1 MRSKIEL
8 YGKKLDCFRANL
20 HMHSTTSDGQLTL
33 PEVCRIYADEG
44 YDVLAATDHRAANR
58 VSDVDTGDLLL
69 ISGMEIHPK
78 GPRGITLHLVALNVP
93 EDFQDPSSLP
103 FQDAIEAVRAAG
115 GECIL
120 AHPYWSGLNAVEIME
135 FKNLIGIEV
144 YNTSAR
150 YIGKAY
156 NMQVWD
162 DLLARGYV
170 LPAVAVDDIHRLR
183 DLFRGWTMIGAEAK
197 TPAAIMAAL
206 KSGSYY
212 ATQGPEFHRLAFE
225 NRRFSVACSPC
236 TEIMI
241 MGDNSFGKCGV
252 VPAFDPASPAQAKH
266 PDVEERTFFE
276 ADIPAGSGITYIRC
290 QIADRKGRMAWSA
303 PIRV

>member
-8 YGKKLDCFRANL
+8 YGKTLDCFRANL
-20 HMHSTTSDGQLTL
+20 HMHSPTSDGQLAL
-33 PEVCRIYADEG
+33 RESCRIYMAEG
-44 YDVLAATDHRAANR
+44 YDILAVTDHHAANR
-58 VSDVDTGDLLL
+58 VSDVGTGGLLL
-69 ISGMEIHPK
+69 LSGMEVHPK

-93 EDFQDPSSLP
+93 EDFPDPSALP
-103 FQDAIEAVRAAG
+103 YQEAIEAVRAAG

-120 AHPYWSGLNAVEIME
+120 AHPYWSGLNAVDIMAMQ
-135 FKNLIGIEV
+135 NLMGIEV

-162 DLLARGYV
+162 DLLALGYV
-170 LPAVAVDDIHRLR
+170 LPAVAVDDMHRLR
-183 DLFRGWTMIGAEAK
+183 DLFRGWTMICAEAR

-206 KSGSYY
+206 KSGSCY
-212 ATQGPEFHRLAFE
+212 ATQGPEFHRLAFA
-225 NRRFSVACSPC
+225 NRRFSVQCSPC

-241 MGDNSFGKCGV
+241 MGNNCFGKCGV
-252 VPAFDPASPAQAKH
+252 VPGFDPASPAQAKH
-266 PDVEERTFFE
+266 PDLEERTFFE
-276 ADIPAGSGITYIRC
+276 ADIPEAVGLTYIRC
-290 QIADRKGRMAWSA
+290 QIVDRNGRMAWSA